1 MASKKGK
8 KKVREDAGGA
18 DASGGSEIQG
28 RPAPVEE
35 GASPQTGRRLWA
47 AILLGG
53 VAVAALAW
61 WLYPR
66 RDPRP
71 NLLLVTIDTLRADH
85 VGAYGAAF
93 AQTPTLDSLAA
104 RGVRFANALSAAP
117 LTGPSHATIL
127 TGLLPPQHG
136 VRDNIVFSLDPRHKT
151 LATRLKA
158 LGYRTGAFVGAYPV
172 AAAFGFR
179 QGFDAFTENFKESE
193 EPGAGAQRPA
203 NEVVDDALSWLSAP
217 AAAPFFAWVHLYD
230 PHAPYTPPEPYRA
243 TFANRPYDGEIAF
256 TDAQLGRLFESLKAS
271 GRESNTII
279 AVVSDHGESLGE
291 HGELTHAVLIYGS
304 TLHVP
309 LVIAGP
315 GIQGGATVETR
326 VSTVDLAPTFLRL
339 LGSEP
344 SAEMFGRDLSAALRG
359 ERLRPEPLYAESLFG
374 RLNCRWASLRAWV
387 EGDFKL
393 IDGGRT
399 ELFDLSRDPNEST
412 NLAEQDAARVGR
424 MRESLRRAVVR
435 MAPEG
440 DRAPTAAITRE
451 QETLI
456 KSLGYVGGTGGGG
469 QLDQPG
475 LPDPRD
481 HVREYERLQLILRAQ
496 NIPLA
501 QAAAEAASIAL
512 KDPGNPFAHNT
523 LASLS
528 YRAGRLKEAAQA
540 YRRALELDP
549 DRPAVRQN
557 YGKLLRDLGRLEES
571 EKELRLAL
579 AQTDATDGRTRSS
592 LAQTLARVG
601 KAQEAEALADEA
613 LRIEPNDPE
622 ALLARARVKA
632 AMGKKEEAIE
642 SFRAAAAGGE
652 VDARIEIALLLLR
665 TGDAAGARI
674 EADAI
679 LRNQAGHPWALAV
692 LGQALIREGRR
703 DEGLVALRRGQ
714 AARPR
719 RPEAWLTLA
728 EGFEAASDKAAAEA
742 CRRAAREL
750 IGS

>member
-1 MASKKGK
+1 MD
-8 KKVREDAGGA
+8 V
-18 DASGGSEIQG
+18 SE
-28 RPAPVEE
+28 
-35 GASPQTGRRLWA
+35 ASPSPTTARSEGDSSPGRGRWRIA
-47 AILLGG
+47 PIVLGG
-53 VAVAALAW
+53 VAIAAVAG

-66 RDPRP
+66 EDPRP
-71 NLLLVTIDTLRADH
+71 NLLLVTIDTLRADR
-85 VGAYGAAF
+85 VGAYGAAS
-93 AQTPTLDSLAA
+93 AQTATLDALAS
-104 RGVRFANALSAAP
+104 RGVRFANALASAP

-136 VRDNIVFSLDPRHKT
+136 VRDNIVFTLDARHKT

-158 LGYRTGAFVGAYPV
+158 LGYRTAAFVGAYPV

-203 NEVVDDALSWLSAP
+203 NEVVDDALSWLSRP
-217 AAAPFFAWVHLYD
+217 ARGPFFAWVHLYD
-230 PHAPYTPPEPYRA
+230 PHAPYTPPEPYR
-243 TFANRPYDGEIAF
+243 TSFAGRPYDGEIAF
-256 TDAQLGRLFESLKAS
+256 TDAQLGRLLDSLKSS
-271 GRESNTII
+271 GQESNTII

-291 HGELTHAVLIYGS
+291 HGELTHAVLVYES
-304 TLHVP
+304 TLRVP

-315 GIQGGATVETR
+315 GIPGGGTVEAR
-326 VSTVDLAPTFLRL
+326 VSTVDLVPTFLRL
-339 LGSEP
+339 LGSEAP
-344 SAEMFGRDLSAALRG
+344 AELLGRDLSAGLRG

-399 ELFDLSRDPNEST
+399 ELFDLSRDPTEST
-412 NLAEQDAARVGR
+412 NLADQDTARVGR
-424 MRESLRRAVVR
+424 MRESLRKAVAR

-451 QETLI
+451 QESLI
-456 KSLGYVGGTGGGG
+456 RSLGYVGGTGGGG
-469 QLDQPG
+469 ELDQPG

-496 NIPLA
+496 NIPLV
-501 QAAAEAASIAL
+501 QAAAEAAAIAL

-528 YRAGRLKEAAQA
+528 YRAGRLREAARA

-557 YGKLLRDLGRLEES
+557 YGKLLRDMGRLEES

-579 AQTDATDGRTRSS
+579 AQTDAVDGRTRSS
-592 LAQTLARVG
+592 LAQTLVRVG

-632 AMGKKEEAIE
+632 AMGKKDEAIE

-665 TGDAAGARI
+665 SGDAAGARA

-679 LRNQAGHPWALAV
+679 LQEQAGHPWALAV
-692 LGQALIREGRR
+692 LGQALVREGRR

-728 EGFEAASDKAAAEA
+728 EGFEAANDKVAAEA

-750 IGS
+750 TAS

>member
-1 MASKKGK
+1 
-8 KKVREDAGGA
+8 VILGA
-18 DASGGSEIQG
+18 LAF
-28 RPAPVEE
+28 
-35 GASPQTGRRLWA
+35 A
-47 AILLGG
+47 AIG
-53 VAVAALAW
+53 W

-66 RDPRP
+66 KDPRP

-85 VGAYGAAF
+85 VGAYGAAS
-93 AQTPTLDSLAA
+93 AQTPTLDALAS
-104 RGVRFANALSAAP
+104 RGVRFVNALSSAP

-136 VRDNIVFSLDPRHKT
+136 VRDNIVFSLNDRHKT

-158 LGYRTGAFVGAYPV
+158 LGYRTAAFVGAYPV

-179 QGFDAFTENFKESE
+179 QGFDVFTENFKESE

-203 NEVVDDALSWLSAP
+203 NEVVDDALSWLSRP
-217 AAAPFFAWVHLYD
+217 AAGPFFAWVHLYD
-230 PHAPYTPPEPYRA
+230 PHAPYTPPEPYRT
-243 TFANRPYDGEIAF
+243 TFAERPYDGEIAF
-256 TDAQLGRLFESLKAS
+256 ADAQLGRLLESLKAS
-271 GRESNTII
+271 GRESDTIV

-291 HGELTHAVLIYGS
+291 HGELTHAVLVYES
-304 TLHVP
+304 TLRVP
-309 LVIAGP
+309 LLIAGP
-315 GIQGGATVETR
+315 GIKGGGIVEAR
-326 VSTVDLAPTFLRL
+326 VSTADLVPTFLRL
-339 LGSEP
+339 LGSEAP
-344 SAEMFGRDLSAALRG
+344 AELFGRDLSAGLRG

-387 EGDFKL
+387 DGDFKL

-399 ELFDLSRDPNEST
+399 ELFDLSRDPEEST
-412 NLAEQDAARVGR
+412 NLAEQDAARVVR
-424 MRESLRRAVVR
+424 MREALRKAVAR

-469 QLDQPG
+469 ELDQPG

-481 HVREYERLQLILRAQ
+481 HVREYERLQLILRAH
-496 NIPLA
+496 NMPLA
-501 QAAAEAASIAL
+501 EAAAEASAIAL

-523 LASLS
+523 VASLA
-528 YRAGRLKEAAQA
+528 YRAGRLREAAGA

-557 YGKLLRDLGRLEES
+557 YGKLLRDMGRLQES
-571 EKELRLAL
+571 EKELRLAVE
-579 AQTDATDGRTRSS
+579 QTDAVDARTRAS
-592 LAQTLARVG
+592 LAQTLALVG
-601 KAQEAEALADEA
+601 KTQEAEAVAAEA

-622 ALLARARVKA
+622 TLLARARVKA
-632 AMGKKEEAIE
+632 AMGRKDEAAE
-642 SFRAAAAGGE
+642 SFRAAAAAGE
-652 VDARIEIALLLLR
+652 PDARIELALLLLR
-665 TGDAAGARI
+665 SGDAAAAGS
-674 EADAI
+674 EAEAV
-679 LRNQAGHPWALAV
+679 LKERPGHPWALGV
-692 LGQALIREGRR
+692 LGQALVREGRR
-703 DEGLVALRRGQ
+703 DEGLAALRRGQ

-728 EGFEAASDKAAAEA
+728 EGFDAANDKAAAEA
-742 CRRAAREL
+742 CRRAAWEL